1 MHKGAIESV
10 QIRKLASIIDKILQ
24 ANCVYAFSTY
34 KNKIENTSQNNQC
47 SVTAATCIYA
57 YAHGGSVYQQSSD
70 CLG

>member
-34 KNKIENTSQNNQC
+34 KNNLENTSPTIYC
-47 SVTAATCIYA
+47 DVTAATCMYVYA
-57 YAHGGSVYQQSSD
+57 PGRSVNYRSSD